1 MLIIISPAKTLS
13 HNSWV
18 KPDSLSSKNSF
29 CASTNRLLQHLKSYS
44 CQELEKILGVSA
56 KLAQVNFERY
66 KNFESADQKQAFYAY
81 DGDVYKNIQRDNL
94 SDKQIDY
101 ISKHLR
107 IISAFYGVLKAFD
120 SIKPYRLEMSA
131 RLAIV
136 APKGLNIFWQNVVTD
151 LLQEELKCLNK
162 KIILNLASNEY
173 SAAINRKKLD
183 AAVIDVFFLE
193 KKADKLQNIAVNA
206 KRARGML
213 LNYMIQHQSNNPKT
227 VKEFTENGY
236 KFDPKLSDELN
247 YYFIRDIK

>member
-13 HNSWV
+13 PNSWV

-44 CQELEKILGVSA
+44 CQELEKILGVSE

-81 DGDVYKNIQRDNL
+81 DGDVYKNIQRNNL
-94 SDKQIDY
+94 RDKQIDY

-131 RLAIV
+131 RLPIIASQ
-136 APKGLNIFWQNVVTD
+136 GLHIFWQNIITD
-151 LLQEELKCLNK
+151 FFQEELQYSNK

-173 SAAINRKKLD
+173 SSAINRKKLD
-183 AAVIDVFFLE
+183 AEVIDVFFLE

-206 KRARGML
+206 KRARGMV
-213 LNYMIQHQSNNPKT
+213 LNYMIQNQVNNPQTIKA
-227 VKEFTENGY
+227 FQENGY
-236 KFDPKLSDELN
+236 RFDQKLSDELN
-247 YYFIRDIK
+247 YYFIRDI

>member
-13 HNSWV
+13 QNDWV
-18 KPDSLSSKNSF
+18 KPDSLSSENNF
-29 CASTNRLLQHLKSYS
+29 YTSTNRLLQHLKSYS
-44 CQELEKILGVSA
+44 CQELEKILGVSE
-56 KLAQVNFERY
+56 KLARVNFDRY
-66 KNFESADQKQAFYAY
+66 KNFETTDQQEAFYAY
-81 DGDVYKNIQRDNL
+81 DGDVYKNIQRNNL
-94 SDKQIDY
+94 SDKHIDY

-131 RLAIV
+131 RLPII
-136 APKGLNIFWQNVVTD
+136 APYGLHIFWQDIITD
-151 LLQEELKCLNK
+151 FFQEELRYFDK

-193 KKADKLQNIAVNA
+193 TKADKLQNIAVNA